1 MMMRWDKGRADI
13 EHMISAG
20 EIQRVP
26 ASRDHADL
34 LIGQAHQALVSAD
47 DIAGRDPRLAY
58 CAVYDAA
65 RLALTAILENQGL
78 RPTTH
83 GGHVAVYE
91 AVRAQ
96 LDPPKGPQLRPFN
109 EMRRLRNQ
117 IEYPATGIALPDA
130 HEVLDVIPLAE
141 TIIGIAEA
149 VLDQM
154 DVF

>member
-1 MMMRWDKGRADI
+1 MMMRWDKGRADV
-13 EHMISAG
+13 ERMISAG

-34 LIGQAHQALVSAD
+34 LIGQAHQALASAD
-47 DIAGRDPRLAY
+47 DIADRDPRLAY

-78 RPTTH
+78 RPTIR

-96 LDPPKGPQLRPFN
+96 LGRPELRPFN
-109 EMRRLRNQ
+109 EMRRMRNL
-117 IEYPATGIALPDA
+117 IEYPATGVALPDA
-130 HEVLDVIPLAE
+130 RDIVDAIPLAE
-141 TIIGIAEA
+141 AIIGIAEA
-149 VLDQM
+149 VLDEM